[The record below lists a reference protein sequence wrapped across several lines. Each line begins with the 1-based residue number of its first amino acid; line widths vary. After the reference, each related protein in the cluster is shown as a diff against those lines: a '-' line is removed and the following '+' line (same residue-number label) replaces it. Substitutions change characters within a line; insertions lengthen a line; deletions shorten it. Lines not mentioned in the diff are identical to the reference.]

1 MHMIRNI
8 AICIFVLAVNI
19 QQASACS
26 CIKRTEVQQF
36 KDAQFIVVGVVR
48 EIHYIEDN
56 KVFGGGYIR
65 AVVDVRETIKGKVER
80 SIEVK
85 DQIPEGGMCSSF
97 LRAGVEFVLFVDEN
111 QEVGMCSG
119 THPLG
124 ATIYDRSEKLK
135 DLYLLKSGLVSNA

>member
-1 MHMIRNI
+1 MHMIRSI
-8 AICIFVLAVNI
+8 AICIFSLVAIVQHAN
-19 QQASACS
+19 ACS
-26 CIKRTEVQQF
+26 CIKRTEVQQY
-36 KDAQFIVVGVVR
+36 KDAEYVVVGVVR

-65 AVVDVRETIKGKVER
+65 AVVNVRETIKGKVDHT
-80 SIEVK
+80 IEVK

-97 LRAGVEFVLFVDEN
+97 LRAGVEFVFFADKN

-124 ATIYDRSEKLK
+124 ATIYNRPEKIK
-135 DLYLLKSGLVSNA
+135 ELYLLKSKASQ